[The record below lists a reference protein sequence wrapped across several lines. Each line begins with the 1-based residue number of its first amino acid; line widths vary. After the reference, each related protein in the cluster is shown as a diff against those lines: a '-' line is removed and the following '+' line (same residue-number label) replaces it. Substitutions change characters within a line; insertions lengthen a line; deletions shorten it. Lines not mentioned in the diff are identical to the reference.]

1 MIECRKEVQNMAVN
15 INNNDYICIFY
26 FEKFK
31 EGKSKLE
38 KMILDSLNMEI
49 K

>member
-1 MIECRKEVQNMAVN
+1 MLNKIIEVQNMAVN
-15 INNNDYICIFY
+15 INNNDYICISD